1 VVIKKATKKEPIRKE
16 GIKKEA
22 TRKPM
27 TKRELPAVEAVL
39 EELLIAAE
47 EEPEVKERALK
58 VTSAVALVEDLVVV
72 AEVAE
77 EEDAADVE
85 KAANL
90 MPGFL

>member
-58 VTSAVALVEDLVVV
+58 VMSAVALVEDLVVV
-72 AEVAE
+72 AEGAE
-77 EEDAADVE
+77 EEDVQDVE
-85 KAANL
+85 KVANL